1 MLGEFRLKFNN
12 AAKIQRQLVKP
23 QEAKIQNISI
33 IVADNHPSFR
43 EGLCRLLTDDSD
55 LKIVGQAGD
64 GEEAV
69 QLSRDFKPDV
79 AILDISM
86 PRLNGIEATRLIKQ
100 HDPKT
105 AVLIVSAFS
114 YQTYVLSSLRAG
126 AAGYLTKD
134 TPTRELLAA
143 VHLAHAGDS
152 VIDRSLANSMIRH
165 LMFSKDGKTGQT
177 ELYPREIEVLKL
189 VSKGMRNKEIGKELN
204 ISERT
209 VQAHLS
215 NIFGKLGVDSR
226 TGAIIQALKQGLLD
240 ICDLS

>member
-1 MLGEFRLKFNN
+1 MLEEFRLKFDN
-12 AAKIQRQLVKP
+12 AAEIQRSLVKP
-23 QEAKIQNISI
+23 QEAKIPNISI

-43 EGLCRLLTDDSD
+43 EGLCRLLTDDTD

-86 PRLNGIEATRLIKQ
+86 PRLNGIEATRLIKK

-134 TPTRELLAA
+134 TPIRELLAA

-152 VIDRSLANSMIRH
+152 VLDRSLANSMIRH
-165 LMFSKDGKTGQT
+165 MLSKDGKTGQT

-189 VSKGMRNKEIGKELN
+189 VSKGMRNKEIGKELS